1 MILDWKL
8 LPCQGAHGGTIISS
22 TSSIN
27 SQKLFLGANF
37 STKHPISCHP
47 RSLSI
52 CRATTNKR
60 NVYFS
65 RQYKVSPSKT
75 RENHEIGNPENLE
88 GNPPH
93 KNGPTSPST
102 NDDRRYSVTSSPGQ
116 REKEIVELF
125 KRVQA
130 QLRVRAGPKEEK
142 RVDVAREGSVEQP
155 TVDSLL
161 QLLRKHSLAQGK
173 KTTTGNGLH
182 PNHPNHPE
190 TPNSLDEPQMVDRF
204 EEEGDAIFVEPEP
217 TVVPLSRPVSS
228 FKRRSPIP
236 RVKFQPIFSSDEAI
250 GSSLKTQKKID
261 GVNSEA
267 NAKLEP
273 EPLQELDLELE
284 PVEESSETKLE
295 PLDDESSRNASDC
308 DEAKVGSSEA
318 SVVMQS
324 TDLSSWKVSEL
335 RALAKTRG
343 IRRYSKLK
351 KNELLEL
358 LIIDKA

>member
-1 MILDWKL
+1 MDYIQTIRTILR
-8 LPCQGAHGGTIISS
+8 LPIHSLNHRWFNRLKRKAMQSS
-22 TSSIN
+22 PN
-27 SQKLFLGANF
+27 PNQQLFLCSGQ
-37 STKHPISCHP
+37 
-47 RSLSI
+47 
-52 CRATTNKR
+52 
-60 NVYFS
+60 S
-65 RQYKVSPSKT
+65 RVS
-75 RENHEIGNPENLE
+75 N
-88 GNPPH
+88 
-93 KNGPTSPST
+93 
-102 NDDRRYSVTSSPGQ
+102 
-116 REKEIVELF
+116 
-125 KRVQA
+125 
-130 QLRVRAGPKEEK
+130 
-142 RVDVAREGSVEQP
+142 
-155 TVDSLL
+155 
-161 QLLRKHSLAQGK
+161 
-173 KTTTGNGLH
+173 
-182 PNHPNHPE
+182 
-190 TPNSLDEPQMVDRF
+190 
-204 EEEGDAIFVEPEP
+204 
-217 TVVPLSRPVSS
+217 
-228 FKRRSPIP
+228 
-236 RVKFQPIFSSDEAI
+236 EAI

-273 EPLQELDLELE
+273 EQLQELELELE